1 MIYQIKMK
9 NKPYRQISPNG
20 IKGWAVDDRP
30 REKLI
35 SKSHR
40 VLSNAELL
48 AIVIGSGSNDQSA
61 VELSKSILNSVS
73 NNLAE
78 LARLGLP
85 ELMKFKGIGEAKASN
100 IVAVMELGR
109 RRRLAG
115 EQKNTRIVS
124 SRDAFEIILPIIGDL
139 KHEEMWILTM
149 KNGNHFHRSLRVS
162 EGGVGSTL
170 ADPKK
175 IFRLALENNA
185 AGIVICHNHPSGNPR
200 PSKNDIDLTR
210 KCKEAGKHIN
220 MPVIDHIVVAHDT
233 YFSFGDEGM
242 L

>member
-1 MIYQIKMK
+1 MKDKIY
-9 NKPYRQISPNG
+9 KPISPKG
-20 IKGWAVDDRP
+20 IKTWALDDRP

-35 SKSHR
+35 TKSHR

-48 AIVIGSGSNDQSA
+48 AIIIGSGSNDQTA
-61 VELSKSILNSVS
+61 VELSKTILNSVS

-78 LARLGLP
+78 LATMNIS

-115 EQKNTRIVS
+115 EQKNNRIIS
-124 SRDAFEIILPIIGDL
+124 SRDAFEIILPKIGDL
-139 KHEEMWILTM
+139 KHEELWIITL
-149 KNGNHFHRSLRVS
+149 KHGNNMHKTLCVS
-162 EGGVGSTL
+162 EGGVGNTI

-185 AGIVICHNHPSGNPR
+185 AGILICHNHPSGNPK
-200 PSKNDIDLTR
+200 PSNADIRLTA
-210 KCKEAGKHIN
+210 KCVEAGKSIN
-220 MPVIDHIVVAHDT
+220 MPVMDHIIVANDA
-233 YFSFGDEGM
+233 YFSFSDQGM

>member
-1 MIYQIKMK
+1 MQERPY
-9 NKPYRQISPNG
+9 KPIAAKG
-20 IKGWAVDDRP
+20 IKTWAVDDRP

-35 SKSHR
+35 TKSHR

-48 AIVIGSGSNDQSA
+48 AIVIGSGSGDQTA
-61 VELSKSILNSVS
+61 VELSKTILNSVS

-78 LARLGLP
+78 LATMSIA

-115 EQKNTRIVS
+115 EQKNNRIIS

-139 KHEEMWILTM
+139 KHEELWIITL
-149 KNGNHFHRSLRVS
+149 KNGNNFHRTLCVS
-162 EGGVGSTL
+162 EGGIGNTV

-185 AGIVICHNHPSGNPR
+185 AGILICHNHPSGNPK
-200 PSKNDIDLTR
+200 PSNCDIQLTIR
-210 KCKEAGKHIN
+210 CVEAGKSIN
-220 MPVIDHIVVAHDT
+220 MPVMDHIIVANDT
-233 YFSFGDEGM
+233 YFSFGDQGM

>member
-1 MIYQIKMK
+1 MK
-9 NKPYRQISPNG
+9 EKPYQPLIPKG
-20 IKGWAVDDRP
+20 IKAWAVDDRP

-40 VLSNAELL
+40 SLSNAELL

-78 LARLGLP
+78 LSRLGLP

-115 EQKNTRIVS
+115 EQKNNRIVS

-139 KHEEMWILTM
+139 KHEEMWILTI
-149 KNGNHFHRSLRVS
+149 KNGNHFHRSLCVS
-162 EGGVGSTL
+162 EGGVGSTI

-185 AGIVICHNHPSGNPR
+185 AGIVICHNHPSGNR
-200 PSKNDIDLTR
+200 KPSKADIDLTR
-210 KCKEAGKHIN
+210 KCIEAGKSID
-220 MPVIDHIVVAHDT
+220 MPVIDHIIVANDT
-233 YFSFGDEGM
+233 YFSFGDQGM

>member
-1 MIYQIKMK
+1 MKEKIY
-9 NKPYRQISPNG
+9 KPISSKG
-20 IKGWAVDDRP
+20 IKTWAVDDRP

-35 SKSHR
+35 TKSHR

-48 AIVIGSGSNDQSA
+48 AIIIGSGSNDQTA
-61 VELSKSILNSVS
+61 VELSKTILNSVS

-78 LARLGLP
+78 LATMSIS

-115 EQKNTRIVS
+115 EQKNNRIIS
-124 SRDAFEIILPIIGDL
+124 SRDAFEVILPIIGDL
-139 KHEEMWILTM
+139 KHEELWIITL
-149 KNGNHFHRSLRVS
+149 KNGSNMHKTLCVS

-185 AGIVICHNHPSGNPR
+185 AGILICHNHPSGNPK
-200 PSKNDIDLTR
+200 PSNTDIRLTT
-210 KCKEAGKHIN
+210 KCVEAGKSIN
-220 MPVIDHIVVAHDT
+220 MPVMDHIIVANDT
-233 YFSFGDEGM
+233 YFSFSDQGM

>member
-1 MIYQIKMK
+1 MKQRLYKQIG
-9 NKPYRQISPNG
+9 SNG

-40 VLSNAELL
+40 ILSNAELL

-61 VELSKSILNSVS
+61 VELSKTILNSVS

-115 EQKNTRIVS
+115 EQKNTRIVT

-139 KHEEMWILTM
+139 KHEELWILTLT
-149 KNGNHFHRSLRVS
+149 NTNNFHRSLRVS

-185 AGIVICHNHPSGNPR
+185 ASIIICHNHPSGR
-200 PSKNDIDLTR
+200 RQPSKSDISLTR
-210 KCKEAGKHIN
+210 KCIEAGKSIDLVV
-220 MPVIDHIVVAHDT
+220 MDHIIVAHDT
-233 YFSFGDEGM
+233 YFSFSDEGM
-242 L
+242 LH

>member
-1 MIYQIKMK
+1 MPYKQITPK
-9 NKPYRQISPNG
+9 G

-48 AIVIGSGSNDQSA
+48 AIVIGSGSDTQSA

-100 IVAVMELGR
+100 ILAMMELGR

-115 EQKNTRIVS
+115 EQKNTRIVV

-139 KHEEMWILTM
+139 KHEEMWIITM
-149 KNGNHFHRSLRVS
+149 KNANHFHRTLCVS
-162 EGGVGSTL
+162 EGGVGATL

-185 AGIVICHNHPSGNPR
+185 AGIMLCHNHPSGSPK
-200 PSKNDIDLTR
+200 PSKLDISLTR
-210 KCKEAGKHIN
+210 KCVEAGKSID
-220 MPVIDHIVVAHDT
+220 MPVIDHIIVANDK
-233 YFSFGDEGM
+233 YFSFADEGM